1 MPAFIDKIAGAL
13 HLKKDGNSKSS
24 ETAVAP
30 AAGSPVFD
38 ASKVTVIF
46 VLGGPGAGKGTQCAY
61 LVKDFGFCHLSGT
74 VGSLLAY
81 PPICLITSSW

>member
-13 HLKKDGNSKSS
+13 HLKKDAHSKKTEMAAAS
-24 ETAVAP
+24 

-38 ASKVTVIF
+38 SSKVTVIF

-74 VGSLLAY
+74 VDLLFA
-81 PPICLITSSW
+81 PQLVCLIASSR

>member
-13 HLKKDGNSKSS
+13 HLKKDGHSKKTD
-24 ETAVAP
+24 TA
-30 AAGSPVFD
+30 AALAVGSPVFD

-74 VGSLLAY
+74 VGLLLASQTVR
-81 PPICLITSSW
+81 LLASSR